1 MQLFYSQNITDDFIT
16 LDGQEM
22 THCINVLRK
31 KINDFIYI
39 TDGRGTLFY
48 SKIIEINSNYCKA
61 LIINKKKKDFKVNI
75 HLLISPTKNHKRIEW
90 MIEKVVEI
98 GVQRITFIVCKNSI
112 RNKVNLKR
120 LNKIALSAMK
130 QTQSNFL
137 PQIDDCILFQDAF
150 KIINAQ
156 GKYIGHLCH
165 SDTPLLNTVFKKED
179 SRCIFIGPE
188 GDFDK
193 KEVKYALK
201 QGFIEVSLGSS
212 RLRTETSGIVSATLL
227 NIKGE

>member
-1 MQLFYSQNITDDFIT
+1 MQLFYSQNITDDFII

-22 THCINVLRK
+22 THCINALRK

-48 SKIIEINSNYCKA
+48 SKIIEINSNNCKV
-61 LIINKKKKDFKVNI
+61 LIIDKKKTETKANI

-90 MIEKVVEI
+90 MVEKVAEI
-98 GVQRITFIVCKNSI
+98 GVHRITFIICKNSI
-112 RNKVNLKR
+112 RNRINLKR

-137 PQIDDCILFQDAF
+137 LQIDDCLLFEDAF
-150 KIINAQ
+150 KIINAK

-165 SDTPLLNTVFKKED
+165 KNTPLLSKIIKKES
-179 SRCIFIGPE
+179 SRCILIGPE

-193 KEVKYALK
+193 DEVQYALK
-201 QGFIEVSLGSS
+201 QNFIEVSLGSS

-227 NIKGE
+227 NITDE